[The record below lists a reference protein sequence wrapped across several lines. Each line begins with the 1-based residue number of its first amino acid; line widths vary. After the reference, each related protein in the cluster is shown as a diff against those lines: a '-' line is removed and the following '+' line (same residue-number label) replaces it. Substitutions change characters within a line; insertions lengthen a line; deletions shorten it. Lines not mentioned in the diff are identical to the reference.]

1 MPGTSSARIGAM
13 RVRWNRPNAK
23 YAPLTPIQIVSAV
36 TYGLFVA
43 FLAAAIL
50 ELVGFQMLVCG
61 GTPDGCAGVGDAHG
75 AYLGIVVVPTAL
87 IAGISVWRWNVG
99 RLRSAN
105 ADAEWVKKQAGT
117 K

>member
-1 MPGTSSARIGAM
+1 M
-13 RVRWNRPNAK
+13 RVRWHRPNAK
-23 YAPLTPIQIVSAV
+23 SAPLTPVQIVSAI

-43 FLAAAIL
+43 FALAGLL

-61 GTPDGCAGVGDAHG
+61 GEGGCDGLGDAHG
-75 AYLGIVVVPTAL
+75 AYLGIVVVPSAV
-87 IAGISVWRWNVG
+87 IAGLMVSRWNVS
-99 RLRSAN
+99 RMRAAN